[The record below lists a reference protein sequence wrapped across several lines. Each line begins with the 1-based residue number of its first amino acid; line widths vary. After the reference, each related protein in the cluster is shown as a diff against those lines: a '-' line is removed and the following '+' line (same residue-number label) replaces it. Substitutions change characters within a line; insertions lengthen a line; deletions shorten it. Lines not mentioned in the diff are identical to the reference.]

1 MSNQKQPT
9 GKAGSTPAGGKND
22 PTTSANP
29 AEGAP
34 SAGAGDDAAKAAAKA
49 AAEAAER
56 AEKEAAEKE
65 AQAKA
70 AKPKKPQVLSKRT
83 YEDGRTVQVLQ
94 DDTRVWKEEV
104 PAK

>member
-9 GKAGSTPAGGKND
+9 GKAGTPPAGGKND

-29 AEGAP
+29 AEVAP
-34 SAGAGDDAAKAAAKA
+34 SAGAGDDAAKAAA
-49 AAEAAER
+49 EAAEK
-56 AEKEAAEKE
+56 AEKEAAEKD